1 MKRTVL
7 LLLALAAMPGVAVAQ
22 NEGGRF
28 HSGPFS
34 WTPTITLRD
43 AGVDSNVYDEAS
55 NPRRD
60 QSATFSPQVE
70 GVLKF
75 AGADVRLGGSAD
87 FVYFQRYTSER
98 SVNGRGNAR
107 IDFKLTR
114 IKPFVAGGY
123 VDARERVNSE
133 IDVRAR
139 RTDRVLTAGAAIEL
153 TPRGALE
160 IAGSFDAT
168 AIRQGEMFLG
178 VNLANR
184 LNRESTGGSL
194 KFKYELTPLTR
205 LVLEGS
211 GSRDRFTLSPDY
223 DADNLRGGIGFEFE
237 PDAVIKGR
245 ATFGFH
251 RIEPVGSL
259 AFGFEGF
266 TAAVELGY
274 VLLGRTRFDAR
285 VARDT
290 SSSFEAQPYFLQ
302 TIYGGEVLHNL
313 VGPLDLIARGSW
325 ETLDYPG
332 IPERFLPEDQL
343 KVTRYGG
350 GLAIRPGDRVRLTL
364 NYEIIDRAAQQTD
377 RTYDRRRL
385 YTTLTY
391 GF

>member
-7 LLLALAAMPGVAVAQ
+7 LLLTLAVTPGVAAAQ
-22 NEGGRF
+22 SDGRF
-28 HSGPFS
+28 HSGVLS

-43 AGVDSNVYDEAS
+43 AGVDTNVYDEAS

-60 QSATFSPQVE
+60 HSAVFSPQVE
-70 GVLKF
+70 GVLRF
-75 AGADVRLGGSAD
+75 ANADVRLGGSAD
-87 FVYFQRYTSER
+87 FVYFRRFTSER
-98 SVNGRGNAR
+98 SINGRGNGR
-107 IDFKLTR
+107 IDFRLTR
-114 IKPFVAGGY
+114 IKPFVGGGF

-153 TPRGALE
+153 TSRGALE
-160 IAGSFDAT
+160 VAGSFDSS
-168 AIRQGEMFLG
+168 AIRQGEMFRG
-178 VNLANR
+178 VDLARR
-184 LNRESTGGSL
+184 LNRESTAGSL
-194 KFKYELTPLTR
+194 KFKYAVTPLTR
-205 LVLEGS
+205 VIVEGS
-211 GSRDRFTLSPDY
+211 ASRDRFTQSPEY
-223 DADNLRGGIGFEFE
+223 DADNVGGRVGFEFE

-245 ATFGFH
+245 ATVGFH

-259 AFGFEGF
+259 AFAFEGV

-285 VARDT
+285 IARDT

-302 TIYGGEVLHNL
+302 TIYGGEILHNL
-313 VGPLDLIARGSW
+313 VGPVDVIGRGSW

-350 GLAIRPGDRVRLTL
+350 GVAIRPGERVRLTL
-364 NYEIIDRAAQQTD
+364 NYEVIDRAAQQTD

-385 YTTLTY
+385 YTAVTY